1 MSPVAP
7 KSPKGDFN
15 KVKYENVKSP
25 LGDLG
30 AVPYFC
36 PMTLYQIDAFTDKLF
51 GGNPAAVI
59 PLDSW
64 PADKIMQS
72 IAAENNLAE
81 TAFVVPEGDDFRIRW
96 FTPGV
101 EVDLCGHA
109 TLATAYVM
117 YQELAY
123 KHDQIRFHS
132 RSGMPTVT
140 RDGEWLTL
148 DFPVDQYQTIEITD
162 VIRNCTNASVLEAYR
177 GSRDFMIVLENQHVL
192 TSSDFDQLAILQ
204 LGHCGL
210 IATSPGDDVDF
221 VSRFFAPAYAIPE
234 DPVTGSSHCSLTPYW
249 ANRLGKNKLTA
260 RQLSSRGG
268 YLKCELNGDRV
279 LISGKAVM
287 YMKGKLDV
295 SNLL

>member
-1 MSPVAP
+1 
-7 KSPKGDFN
+7 
-15 KVKYENVKSP
+15 
-25 LGDLG
+25 
-30 AVPYFC
+30 
-36 PMTLYQIDAFTDKLF
+36 MTLYQIDAFTDKLF

-59 PLDSW
+59 PFDSW
-64 PADKIMQS
+64 PADNIMQS

-117 YQELAY
+117 YQEMAY
-123 KHDQIRFHS
+123 NHDQIRFQS
-132 RSGMPTVT
+132 RSGLLTVN

-148 DFPVDQYQTIEITD
+148 DFPADHYQPIEISD
-162 VIRNCTNASVLEAYR
+162 ALKKCTSATIQEAYR
-177 GSRDFMIVLENQHVL
+177 GARDFMIVLENQHAV
-192 TSSDFDQLAILQ
+192 TNSDFDLSAILH
-204 LGHCGL
+204 LGHCGF
-210 IATSPGDDVDF
+210 IATAKGEDVDF

-234 DPVTGSSHCSLTPYW
+234 DPVTGSSHCTLTPYW
-249 ANRLGKNKLTA
+249 ANKLGKNNLTA

-268 YLKCELNGDRV
+268 YLKCELKGDRV

>member
-1 MSPVAP
+1 
-7 KSPKGDFN
+7 
-15 KVKYENVKSP
+15 
-25 LGDLG
+25 
-30 AVPYFC
+30 
-36 PMTLYQIDAFTDKLF
+36 MTLYQIDAFTDKLF

-64 PADKIMQS
+64 IPDQLMQS

-81 TAFVVPEGDDFRIRW
+81 TAFFVPEGDDFRIRW

-117 YQELAY
+117 YQEMAY
-123 KHDQIRFHS
+123 KHDQIRFQS
-132 RSGMPTVT
+132 RSGLLTIT
-140 RDGEWLTL
+140 RDDDWLTL
-148 DFPVDQYQTIEITD
+148 DFPVDHYQPVEITD
-162 VIRNCTNASVLEAYR
+162 ALKKCTSTQIVEAYR
-177 GSRDFMIVLENQHVL
+177 STRDYMIVLENQHAVAHS
-192 TSSDFDQLAILQ
+192 TFDQFAILG

-210 IATSPGDDVDF
+210 IVTAPGVDVDF

-234 DPVTGSSHCSLTPYW
+234 DPVTGSSHCTLTPYW
-249 ANRLGKNKLTA
+249 ANRLGKNNLTA

-268 YLKCELNGDRV
+268 YLKCALNGNRV
-279 LISGKAVM
+279 AISGKAMM
-287 YMKGKLDV
+287 YMKGKIDV